1 MLRSWLSSGS
11 FSRLRRNHGLEH
23 ASIHMLSRNNPRRA
37 VAGYSDPGGFWLLG
51 DLSLEEIQAAVS
63 EALRR
68 MRAGERSLAIH
79 PNCGTNLVTTAVS
92 TGLAGA
98 LAMSGTR
105 SDRERLDRLPLAAVL
120 AAGALIFARPLGT
133 RLQQLVTTSGDPGNL
148 EVIEIRPVQRGRYTA
163 HRINT
168 RG

>member
-1 MLRSWLSSGS
+1 MTSA

-51 DLSLEEIQAAVS
+51 DLTLEEVNDAVT
-63 EALRR
+63 EALQR

-98 LAMSGTR
+98 LAMAGTR
-105 SDRERLDRLPLAAVL
+105 NDRERLDRLPLAAIL

-133 RLQQLVTTSGDPGNL
+133 RIQQQITTSGDPGNL
-148 EVIEIRPVQRGRYTA
+148 EIIEIRPAQRGRFKA

-168 RG
+168 RA